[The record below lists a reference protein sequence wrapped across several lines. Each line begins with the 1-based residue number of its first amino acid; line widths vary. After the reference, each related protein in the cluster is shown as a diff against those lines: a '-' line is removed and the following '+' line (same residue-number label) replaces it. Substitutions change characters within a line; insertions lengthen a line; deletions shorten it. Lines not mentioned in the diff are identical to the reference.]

1 MMPQNMRLAELE
13 VCYYFYVIG
22 QELGGLANDGFVE
35 ISHRC
40 TLKKS
45 SMVYL

>member
-13 VCYYFYVIG
+13 VCYNFYVIG
-22 QELGGLANDGFVE
+22 QEFGKANDGFVE

-40 TLKKS
+40 T
-45 SMVYL
+45 VH